1 MDQKHQKMSKAVQI
15 YKMSYLSKGM
25 MRYIHNRSKT
35 NKPAKYPHQRDKCC
49 EIFLSPLTVRVI
61 QKLTVQNII
70 R

>member
-1 MDQKHQKMSKAVQI
+1 
-15 YKMSYLSKGM
+15 MSYLSKGM

-35 NKPAKYPHQRDKCC
+35 KKPAKYPHQRDKCC

-61 QKLTVQNII
+61 RKLTVQNII